1 MKWQEGFGSGTS
13 LRKGGGTMIRRMMIG
28 CIVLSGIMATMPGSV
43 LSADAVAGPKQY
55 WQKGTEYAGN
65 KLYLD
70 AVEYYTRAIRTNKG
84 EIPMEDVA
92 RIFISRGMA
101 FLSLNDPDRAI
112 DDFSNALELDDKNQ
126 EAALSRGGVY
136 LNRKQYERAQ
146 GDFSMVIKLNPR
158 STAAYA
164 GRSRAFQEEGDH
176 DRAIADLTK
185 LLELEPHNV
194 GALYSMGM
202 SYKAKHQDEKA
213 LETFD
218 KLLKIEP
225 NYAAASYQKAGIY
238 ARTKKIDSACVWL
251 DIAVADGY
259 CDWGVLRNDP
269 DFDSIRK
276 VDCYRK
282 TMAGK

>member
-1 MKWQEGFGSGTS
+1 
-13 LRKGGGTMIRRMMIG
+13 MIRRMMIW
-28 CIVLSGIMATMPGSV
+28 CFFISGIMAATPGSV
-43 LSADAVAGPKQY
+43 LSADAVTGPRQY
-55 WQKGTEYAGN
+55 WQKATEYAGN
-65 KLYLD
+65 KLYID

-84 EIPMEDVA
+84 EIPIEDVA
-92 RIFISRGMA
+92 RIFVSRGMA
-101 FLSLNDPDRAI
+101 FLNLNDQDRAI

-126 EAALSRGGVY
+126 EAALSRGNVY
-136 LNRKQYERAQ
+136 LNRKQYARAQ
-146 GDFSMVIKLNPR
+146 DDFSMVIKLNPR

-164 GRSRAFQEEGDH
+164 GRSRAFQEAGDH

-185 LLELEPHNV
+185 LLELEPNNV

-218 KLLKIEP
+218 RALKIDS
-225 NYAAASYQKAGIY
+225 NHAAASYQKAGIY

-259 CDWGVLRNDP
+259 HDWGALKNDP

>member
-1 MKWQEGFGSGTS
+1 MTRRESVHQGIS
-13 LRKGGGTMIRRMMIG
+13 LRKGGGTMVRRMMIG
-28 CIVLSGIMATMPGSV
+28 CFVLCGIMATMSGSA
-43 LSADAVAGPKQY
+43 LSAGAAMGPKQY
-55 WQKGTEYAGN
+55 WQKASEYADN

-84 EIPMEDVA
+84 EIPMEDMA
-92 RIFISRGMA
+92 RIFNSRGMA
-101 FLSLNDPDRAI
+101 YLSLNDRDRAI

-136 LNRKQYERAQ
+136 LNRKQYGRAQ
-146 GDFSMVIKLNPR
+146 DDFSMVIKLNPR

-164 GRSRAFQEEGDH
+164 GRSRAYQEAGDH
-176 DRAIADLTK
+176 DKAIADFTK
-185 LLELEPHNV
+185 LLELEPRNA
-194 GALYSMGM
+194 GALYSMGV
-202 SYKAKHQDEKA
+202 SYKAKQQDDKA

-218 KLLKIEP
+218 NLLKIEQ
-225 NYAAASYQKAGIY
+225 NNAAASYQKAGIY
-238 ARTKKIDSACVWL
+238 ARMKKIDSACVWL

-259 CDWGVLRNDP
+259 RDWGVLKNDP

-282 TMAGK
+282 IMAGK

>member
-1 MKWQEGFGSGTS
+1 MTRQECFDPGTS
-13 LRKGGGTMIRRMMIG
+13 LRKGGGTVVRRMMIW
-28 CIVLSGIMATMPGSV
+28 CFVLSGIMATMPGSV
-43 LSADAVAGPKQY
+43 LSADAVLGPKQY
-55 WQKGTEYAGN
+55 WQKGTAYADN
-65 KLYLD
+65 KLYID

-92 RIFISRGMA
+92 RIFIGRGMA
-101 FLSLNDPDRAI
+101 FLGLNAQDRAI

-136 LNRKQYERAQ
+136 LDRKQYERAKD
-146 GDFSMVIKLNPR
+146 DFSMVIKLNPR

-164 GRSRAFQEEGDH
+164 GRSRAFQDEGDH

-185 LLELEPHNV
+185 LLELEPRNV
-194 GALYSMGM
+194 GALYSMGI

-213 LETFD
+213 LDTFD
-218 KLLKIEP
+218 KVLKIDP
-225 NYAAASYQKAGIY
+225 DNAAASFQKAGIY
-238 ARTKKIDSACVWL
+238 ARTKKIDAACVWL
-251 DIAVADGY
+251 DVAVADGY
-259 CDWGVLRNDP
+259 RDWGALKNDP

>member
-1 MKWQEGFGSGTS
+1 MTRQECFYPGTS
-13 LRKGGGTMIRRMMIG
+13 LRKGGGTMVRRMMIW
-28 CIVLSGIMATMPGSV
+28 CFVLGGIMATMPGSV
-43 LSADAVAGPKQY
+43 LSADAATGPKQY
-55 WQKGTEYAGN
+55 WQKATEYAGN

-92 RIFISRGMA
+92 QIFVSRGMA
-101 FLSLNDPDRAI
+101 FLSLNDQDRAI

-136 LNRKQYERAQ
+136 LNRKQYGRAQ
-146 GDFSMVIKLNPR
+146 DDFSMVIKLNPR

-164 GRSRAFQEEGDH
+164 GRSRAFQEAGDH

-185 LLELEPHNV
+185 LLELEPQNV
-194 GALYSMGM
+194 GALYSMGV
-202 SYKAKHQDEKA
+202 SYKAKRQDEQA

-218 KLLKIEP
+218 KVLKIDS
-225 NYAAASYQKAGIY
+225 NHAAASFQKAGIY

-259 CDWGVLRNDP
+259 RDWGALKNDP

>member
-1 MKWQEGFGSGTS
+1 MTQQERVHQGMSA
-13 LRKGGGTMIRRMMIG
+13 RKGGVTMVRRMMVR
-28 CIVLSGIMATMPGSV
+28 CTVLGVIMAAMPGSA
-43 LSADAVAGPKQY
+43 LSADAAVGPKQY
-55 WQKGTEYAGN
+55 WQKGSEFAGN
-65 KLYLD
+65 RLYLD

-92 RIFISRGMA
+92 RIFNSRGMA
-101 FLSLNDPDRAI
+101 YLSLNDQDRAI
-112 DDFSNALELDDKNQ
+112 TDFSNALELDEKNQ
-126 EAALSRGGVY
+126 EVALNRGNVF
-136 LNRKQYERAQ
+136 LDRKQYERAQ
-146 GDFSMVIKLNPR
+146 DDFSMVIKLNPR
-158 STAAYA
+158 SAAAYA
-164 GRSRAFQEEGDH
+164 GRSRAFQEAGDH

-194 GALYSMGM
+194 GALYSMGI

-218 KLLKIEP
+218 KLLKFEP

-259 CDWGVLRNDP
+259 RDWGVLRNDP